1 MDYGKVFKKQRE
13 KMGISQR
20 EMAKKLGLTPSAL
33 WKIEAGRNT
42 PKQKTIDELCRV
54 AKIPIAYFYQQATT
68 IKDYYWPADAIAA
81 VDIGQPMTKI
91 DGVYLPSFL
100 Q

>member
-33 WKIEAGRNT
+33 WKIESGRNV
-42 PKQKTIDELCRV
+42 PKEGTIVKLCSV
-54 AKIPIAYFYQQATT
+54 AFIPLAYFYKEATT
-68 IKDYYWPADAIAA
+68 LSDYAFPVSLLGNKSTVMFIERALA
-81 VDIGQPMTKI
+81 GQEE
-91 DGVYLPSFL
+91 
-100 Q
+100 

>member
-33 WKIEAGRNT
+33 WKIESGRNV
-42 PKQKTIDELCRV
+42 PKEGTIVKLCSV
-54 AKIPIAYFYQQATT
+54 AFIPLAYFYKEATT
-68 IKDYYWPADAIAA
+68 LRDYAYPVSLVGNGSTAMCIDPA
-81 VDIGQPMTKI
+81 
-91 DGVYLPSFL
+91 LPGSEE
-100 Q
+100 